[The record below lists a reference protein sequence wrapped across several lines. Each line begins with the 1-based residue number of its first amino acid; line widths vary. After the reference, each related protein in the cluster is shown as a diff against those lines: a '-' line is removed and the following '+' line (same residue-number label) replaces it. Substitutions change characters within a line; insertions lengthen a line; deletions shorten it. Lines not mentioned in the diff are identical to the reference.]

1 MPAKSIPVSSAP
13 TMRWLRQ
20 SLDLVLT
27 LTAKE
32 VKVRYKSS
40 VLGYLWSVAMPLCL
54 AAVFYLAF
62 KVVMRVPMEHYA
74 LFLVCGLFPWQWF
87 ANSVQAAATIL
98 LGNASIIKK
107 VAFPR
112 AAVCLAMVMND
123 GLHFLL
129 SVPVIA
135 GLLLIAGKHP
145 SLSWLF
151 WLPLLFVLHAALV
164 TGISLV
170 VAAVN
175 LFFRDMERLVVLGVT
190 LLFYFTPVIYSE
202 TMVPAPYD
210 SLLAFNPMAPLIIC
224 WRSLFLGGGVP
235 LEHLGSAALWAMGI
249 LFGGMAVF
257 RRLSPRF
264 AEVL

>member
-1 MPAKSIPVSSAP
+1 
-13 TMRWLRQ
+13 MRRLRQ

-40 VLGYLWSVAMPLCL
+40 ALGYLWSVAMPLCL

-62 KVVMRVPMEHYA
+62 KVVMRVPMDNYA

-87 ANSVQAAATIL
+87 ANSVQAAATVL

-129 SVPVIA
+129 SVPVVA
-135 GLLLIAGKHP
+135 GLAMLHGHAPTLA
-145 SLSWLF
+145 
-151 WLPLLFVLHAALV
+151 WLPWIPALFAIQAALV
-164 TGISLV
+164 TGIALV
-170 VAAVN
+170 IAAIN
-175 LFFRDMERLVVLGVT
+175 LFFRDMERLVILGVT

-202 TMVPAPYD
+202 AMVPPAYQGY
-210 SLLAFNPMAPLIIC
+210 LALNPMAPLTVC
-224 WRSLFLGGGVP
+224 WRSLFLSGAVP
-235 LEHLGSAALWAMGI
+235 LEHLVPAALWAAG
-249 LFGGMAVF
+249 LLAAGALVF